1 MANNPNT
8 IKKNQVL
15 SKIKGEGV
23 LLGLLIVLILFPFV
37 MSLITGKGVNEGV
50 TKFWQGQLII
60 FFIMAVFAMSYD
72 LLMGFG
78 GILSFGHAA
87 SFGGGAY
94 AFALLMKHVVP
105 PVTQNYRIMIASVD
119 ITDAIVLLV
128 VFLVVLI
135 VSILIG
141 LLFAATSI
149 RLKGAYFAMLTLAL
163 GSAMHM
169 LVKATD
175 FHKWTGADEGLH
187 GVPVPVWLNP
197 TQNRLTVYFISL
209 AFLVICYL
217 LMKRMVNSP
226 TGRVIIANRENEDRM
241 RMIGYNP
248 VTYRTIAFVSS
259 SIFAGFAG
267 ALYSI
272 WNASATPTMVSGVMT
287 VNALIITILG
297 GMGTLVGAILGAAI
311 MQVISQFFY
320 TWFGA
325 RWPLVFGILFI
336 LIVMFLPYGIIGTWR
351 LKKNDIKGGWSRFVD
366 LLIPKRTGSDPE
378 EKTQV

>member
-1 MANNPNT
+1 MVNRRDA
-8 IKKNQVL
+8 IKKNKLV
-15 SKIKGEGV
+15 SSMKGEGTLLV
-23 LLGLLIVLILFPFV
+23 LLVVLILFPFV
-37 MSLITGKGVNEGV
+37 MSFITGTGMNEGV

-94 AFALLMKHVVP
+94 TFALLMKHVVP
-105 PVTQNYRIMIASVD
+105 PITHNYRITIGSVN
-119 ITDAIVLLV
+119 ITDAIVLIV
-128 VFLVVLI
+128 VFLVVLL

-197 TQNRLTVYFISL
+197 TQNRLTVYFVSL
-209 AFLVICYL
+209 AFLIICYL

-248 VTYRTIAFVSS
+248 VTYRTIAFVSA

-272 WNASATPTMVSGVMT
+272 WNTSATPTMVSAVMT

-325 RWPLVFGILFI
+325 RWPLVFGVLFI

-351 LKKNDIKGGWSRFVD
+351 MKKHDLKQFFEQG
-366 LLIPKRTGSDPE
+366 KRIIAQKKTLNQE
-378 EKTQV
+378 EEA

>member
-15 SKIKGEGV
+15 TNIKGEGV

-105 PVTQNYRIMIASVD
+105 PITQNYRIMIASVD
-119 ITDAIVLLV
+119 ITYAIVLLV
-128 VFLVVLI
+128 VFLVVLL
-135 VSILIG
+135 VSVLIG

-187 GVPVPVWLNP
+187 GVPMPIWLNP

-351 LKKNDIKGGWSRFVD
+351 LKKNDIKTGWSRLVD
-366 LLIPKRTGSDPE
+366 LLIPKRTGSNPE
-378 EKTQV
+378 EETQV

>member
-1 MANNPNT
+1 
-8 IKKNQVL
+8 
-15 SKIKGEGV
+15 
-23 LLGLLIVLILFPFV
+23 
-37 MSLITGKGVNEGV
+37 
-50 TKFWQGQLII
+50 
-60 FFIMAVFAMSYD
+60 
-72 LLMGFG
+72 
-78 GILSFGHAA
+78 
-87 SFGGGAY
+87 
-94 AFALLMKHVVP
+94 MKHVVP
-105 PVTQNYRIMIASVD
+105 PITQNYRIMIASVN
-119 ITDAIVLLV
+119 ITYAIVLLA
-128 VFLVVLI
+128 VFLVVLL
-135 VSILIG
+135 VSVLIG

-187 GVPVPVWLNP
+187 GVPMPVWLNP

-351 LKKNDIKGGWSRFVD
+351 LKKNDIKTGWSRLVD
-366 LLIPKRTGSDPE
+366 LLIPKRTGSNPE
-378 EKTQV
+378 EETQV